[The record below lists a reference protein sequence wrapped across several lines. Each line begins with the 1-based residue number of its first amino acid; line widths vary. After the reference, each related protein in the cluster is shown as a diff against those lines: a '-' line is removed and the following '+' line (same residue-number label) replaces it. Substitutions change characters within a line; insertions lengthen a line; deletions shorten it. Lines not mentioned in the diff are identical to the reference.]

1 MQNDVANRYSTIT
14 IVMVIISQFNELLY
28 PAEVLISFP
37 EGDLTSDSVAL
48 LNQLRSIDKRRF
60 IKRLGV
66 LKPETMEQIDQA
78 IENSMELV
86 RI

>member
-1 MQNDVANRYSTIT
+1 
-14 IVMVIISQFNELLY
+14 MVIISQFNELLY